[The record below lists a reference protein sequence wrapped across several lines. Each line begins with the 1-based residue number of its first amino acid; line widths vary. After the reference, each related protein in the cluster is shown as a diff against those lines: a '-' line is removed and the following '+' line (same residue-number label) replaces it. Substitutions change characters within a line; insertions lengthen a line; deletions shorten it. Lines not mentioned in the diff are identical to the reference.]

1 MEDDM
6 AFEFNGDRIFKE
18 AAIAQSKGCKI
29 VRDYGILPDGQ
40 CACGN
45 ADHRAGG
52 AAEKQCGKHPRG
64 LQWGDKAAA
73 DEDTLWRWV
82 EEAKD
87 TGVPF
92 NIGILL
98 GPRSGVIDMEWD
110 DDKAKAYAETMNL
123 VDIETPTYV
132 SGRSEHRLFKWDDRL
147 AGCQAVVKPGG
158 LEVRLG
164 TGDLDAQSVLPP
176 SWHWS
181 GIRYKWKEGL
191 SLEDV
196 PFAPLPENLLRAII
210 NDVDIGQRTSTAISS
225 RTVLHGDVQEGSRHP
240 YLLSYV
246 TSKVFSHSRYLSGAA
261 QADMLMEIEL
271 VNERRCK
278 PPKSPQEIRTL
289 FYSCV
294 DYRRKLEASG
304 EAIPRS
310 EQELELAAEKI
321 AKAEERQEAPVS
333 GYAMHGLKWA
343 AVDGWKDGEWLPGDW
358 KIQVV
363 CGDPAEIILCVP
375 QWKNTPC
382 KGEIAFNFADFESAK
397 LVAKRIFEATR
408 RVILHG
414 DIAEWQIIWRGQDGN
429 GKRPK
434 LVGMFEKLFIE
445 KSKADDIHV
454 GTSSLRYAT
463 LSGYLL
469 EVLSRA
475 KQAKEDKPEPDKTG
489 RPKWVKP
496 DELWLGWQ
504 KTWEEIGR
512 AHDVAAGE
520 RIRIKRML
528 CDRMKVKDFKEG
540 RHNFAGTKRAYVI
553 FTPEWLAAIENLSH
567 GVVDDIPP
575 NTGEPPYQNGG
586 FEGTEARIPRIASQ
600 SIAG

>member
-1 MEDDM
+1 M

-29 VRDYGILPDGQ
+29 VRDYGIMPDGT
-40 CACGN
+40 CACRN
-45 ADHRAGG
+45 PDHRAGG

-123 VDIETPTYV
+123 IDIETPTYV

-181 GIRYKWKEGL
+181 GIQYRWKEGL

-196 PFAPLPENLLRAII
+196 PFSPLPENLLRAII
-210 NDVDIGQRTSTAISS
+210 NDVDIAQRTSTAISS

-304 EAIPRS
+304 EALPRS
-310 EQELELAAEKI
+310 DQELELAAEKI
-321 AKAEERQEAPVS
+321 AKAGERQEAPVS

-382 KGEIAFNFADFESAK
+382 KGEIAFSFADFESAK

-414 DIAEWQIIWRGQDGN
+414 DIAEWQSIWRGQDGN
-429 GKRPK
+429 SKRPK
-434 LVGMFEKLFIE
+434 LLGMFEKLFIE

-600 SIAG
+600 SVAG